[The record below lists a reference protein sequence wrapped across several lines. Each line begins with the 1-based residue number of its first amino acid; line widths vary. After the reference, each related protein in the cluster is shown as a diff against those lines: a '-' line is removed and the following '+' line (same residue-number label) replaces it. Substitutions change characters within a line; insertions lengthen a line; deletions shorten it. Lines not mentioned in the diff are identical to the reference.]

1 MSLGVSP
8 TEEARPGLWED
19 GDLVAQSVPV
29 GQGQHVAA
37 PERAGVEPVVVLL
50 GLEQTHLFVGDRD
63 GLCAVRGFQAG
74 PCLGLAPLDPATTQ
88 EIADQIVQHLQSEVD
103 LVVGR
108 LRASGIEAGGDVI
121 RGRPGS
127 VLVDEARRYEA
138 DLIVAGSRGHGPIAT
153 LVLGSVSAELVDHAA
168 CPVLIARQPSATRA
182 LLATD
187 GSPSAA
193 RAEALLGEWPILKD
207 LPVRVVSVAEVERP
221 LHSGLAP
228 TVHRLALEAYSKDVE
243 AATAQHEAI
252 ARSAANRLGTA
263 GRDASSTVRVGDAA
277 AEIVEEAS
285 TWSADLVVLGS
296 RGLTGLSRILLGSVA
311 RNVLQGSASSI
322 LVVRPPADA
331 GDGPSPS

>member
-1 MSLGVSP
+1 M
-8 TEEARPGLWED
+8 R
-19 GDLVAQSVPV
+19 
-29 GQGQHVAA
+29 
-37 PERAGVEPVVVLL
+37 VLL
-50 GLEQTHLFVGDRD
+50 AYDDSPGSEQAASLVLGLPWPAGSSVRVV
-63 GLCAVRGFQAG
+63 AVSEPSAAFM
-74 PCLGLAPLDPATTQ
+74 PMGLAPLDPATTQ

-263 GRDASSTVRVGDAA
+263 GRDVSSTVRVGDAA